1 MKRSSILFAIVILS
15 MALAAC
21 GGQSAQ
27 SQATGEETKTYKIAT
42 DATWPPFEYVD
53 ESTKDI
59 IGFDMDLMNAI
70 AEKENL
76 SIEYINVNW
85 DPLLT
90 GVSECQYDAAISAM
104 TITDERKKTMLFSDP
119 YINAGQIVV
128 VRTDNT
134 DIKSKDD
141 LKGKTVGA
149 QIGTTGAIEVQN
161 MDGVTLRTYDTVDLA
176 YLDLA
181 NGQIDAVVADYP
193 TANAFV
199 AKDADK
205 IMSVGDVFTDE
216 YYGVAICQKN
226 ADLQAK
232 INEGLA
238 AVKEE
243 GLIEKLEDKWL
254 KGQAQ

>member
-1 MKRSSILFAIVILS
+1 MKRKASIVTIALVVASMILS
-15 MALAAC
+15 AC
-21 GGQSAQ
+21 ASNTAK
-27 SQATGEETKTYKIAT
+27 TKVRIGT
-42 DATWPPFEYVD
+42 DATWPPFEQVN
-53 ESTKDI
+53 EQTKNI
-59 IGFDMDLMNAI
+59 EGFDIDLMNAI
-70 AEKENL
+70 AAKGGFEV
-76 SIEYINVNW
+76 EYVNVGF
-85 DPLLT
+85 DPLLA
-90 GVSECQYDAAISAM
+90 GMAQCSYDAAISSI

-141 LKGKTVGA
+141 LTGKTVGA

-161 MDGVTLRTYDTVDLA
+161 MEGVTLRTYDTVDLA

-243 GLIEKLEDKWL
+243 GLIEKLDAKWL
-254 KGQAQ
+254 KGESQ